1 MCNVYVCVEM
11 RERKGIGIW
20 MLDEATGQ
28 LDPIMFMSVL
38 LI

>member
-11 RERKGIGIW
+11 RERKGIG